1 MGMYI
6 LILLILGT
14 MFNACKKQE
23 SDEGSIAELK
33 DHNMKL
39 IPEQPTSKDKILLII
54 YDDCEYNKLSQ
65 NKRTGKTITIGKQ
78 FNSSMKLPCVQKND
92 TITIGKLPAGTYSV
106 NYQLVD
112 LATNVANPVALSL
125 SFDLSVSK

>member
-1 MGMYI
+1 MGKYI
-6 LILLILGT
+6 LILLVLGT
-14 MFNACKKQE
+14 MLNACKKQE

-39 IPEQPTSKDKILLII
+39 IPDQPTSKDEVLLII

-65 NKRTGKTITIGKQ
+65 NKRTGKTITIEKQ

-92 TITIGKLPAGTYSV
+92 TISIGKLPAGTYTV

-112 LATNVANPVALSL
+112 LATNVANPVTLSI
-125 SFDLSVSK
+125 SFDLPVSK

>member
-1 MGMYI
+1 MGKYI

-33 DHNMKL
+33 DHNMKI
-39 IPEQPTSKDKILLII
+39 IPDQPTSKDEVLLII

-65 NKRTGKTITIGKQ
+65 NKRTGKTITIEKQ
-78 FNSSMKLPCVQKND
+78 HNSSMKLPCVQKND
-92 TITIGKLPAGTYSV
+92 TISIGKLPAGTYSV

-112 LATNVANPVALSL
+112 LATNSSNPVALSI
-125 SFDLSVSK
+125 SFSLPVSK